1 LRNIELREIKP
12 KLKLALL
19 LYRGVADQTQKSW
32 VGSASFG
39 LAVLSFINLF
49 SYLDRYVVSA
59 LIESLKHAD
68 LGLSDANLGSLMSG
82 FLVVYTL
89 TAPVF
94 GALGDRRSRPRLIAL
109 GVACWSFATALSGM
123 AGSYLTLLAA
133 RATVGV
139 GEAAY
144 VTIAPSLLSDY
155 FPVRQRGRVMAI
167 FFCAIPVGSALGY
180 VVGGLVDKHY
190 GWRMAFFVAGVP
202 GLLLAALCLLLRD
215 PPRGVQDTGTAPADA
230 SHDASR
236 AHGAPAVKPAST
248 SPPASLSKD
257 TWAAYGRLT
266 RNKPYVLT
274 ILGYAAYT
282 FAIGGLAVW
291 MPAFL
296 ERARGIPRSEAT
308 VSFGAIV
315 VVTGFIGTF
324 VGGWLGDY
332 CVKYSRRAYL
342 WLSAIAT
349 LVAAPF
355 VWMALTTNSHTVYLV
370 CMVWAQLCLFLST
383 GPINAAIVNLVS
395 ATERAT
401 AIALGVFTIHILGDA
416 LSPPLIGALSDH
428 FSLAQ
433 AVKIVPFAVVIGGC
447 IWSWAARAQARA
459 DRAAGAATAIRT
471 SPSSLRI

>member
-1 LRNIELREIKP
+1 M
-12 KLKLALL
+12 L
-19 LYRGVADQTQKSW
+19 LYRGVTDQTQKSW
-32 VGSASFG
+32 VRSASFG
-39 LAVLSFINLF
+39 LGVLSFINLF

-59 LIESLKHAD
+59 LIESLKHSD

-94 GALGDRRSRPRLIAL
+94 GALGDRRSRPRLIAQ
-109 GVACWSFATALSGM
+109 GVACWSFATALSGF

-133 RATVGV
+133 RASVGV

-215 PPRGVQDTGTAPADA
+215 PPRGSQDTGTA
-230 SHDASR
+230 SN
-236 AHGAPAVKPAST
+236 
-248 SPPASLSKD
+248 SPPENLRQG
-257 TWAAYGRLT
+257 TWATYGHLW

-282 FAIGGLAVW
+282 FAVGGLAVW

-296 ERARGIPRSEAT
+296 ERARGVPRSEAT

-315 VVTGFIGTF
+315 VITGFIGTF

-332 CVKYSRRAYL
+332 CAKYSRRAYL
-342 WLSAIAT
+342 LLSAIAT

-355 VWMALTTNSHTVYLV
+355 VWMALTTSSHTVYLA

-383 GPINAAIVNLVS
+383 GPINAAIINLVS

-401 AIALGVFTIHILGDA
+401 AIALGVFAIHLLGDA
-416 LSPPLIGALSDH
+416 LSPPLIGALSDR

-433 AVKIVPFAVVIGGC
+433 AVKIVPIAVVIGGC
-447 IWSWAARAQARA
+447 IWIWAASVQARA
-459 DRAAGAATAIRT
+459 DAVAGMNAA
-471 SPSSLRI
+471 

>member
-1 LRNIELREIKP
+1 MT
-12 KLKLALL
+12 
-19 LYRGVADQTQKSW
+19 DQTEKSW
-32 VGSASFG
+32 VRSASFG
-39 LAVLSFINLF
+39 LAILSFINLF

-59 LIESLKHAD
+59 LIESLKHSD

-109 GVACWSFATALSGM
+109 GVACWSFATALSGF

-133 RATVGV
+133 RASVGV

-215 PPRGVQDTGTAPADA
+215 PPRGVQDTRAADA
-230 SHDASR
+230 AG
-236 AHGAPAVKPAST
+236 AAPAVTSASHP
-248 SPPASLSKD
+248 SPSTVRKD
-257 TWAAYGRLT
+257 TWAAYGRLMH
-266 RNKPYVLT
+266 NKPYVLT

-282 FAIGGLAVW
+282 FAVGGLAYW

-296 ERARGIPRSEAT
+296 ERTRGMPRSEAT
-308 VSFGAIV
+308 VSFGTIV
-315 VVTGFIGTF
+315 VITGFIGTF

-332 CVKYSRRAYL
+332 WAKYSRRAYL

-355 VWMALTTNSHTVYLV
+355 VWMALTTDSHTMYLV
-370 CMVWAQLCLFLST
+370 YMVSAQLCLFLST
-383 GPINAAIVNLVS
+383 GPINAAIVNLVV

-401 AIALGVFTIHILGDA
+401 AIALGVFVIHILGDA
-416 LSPPLIGALSDH
+416 LSPFLIGELSDA
-428 FSLAQ
+428 FSLGQ
-433 AVKIVPFAVVIGGC
+433 AVKIVPIAVVIGGC
-447 IWSWAARAQARA
+447 VWAWAARAQARA
-459 DRAAGAATAIRT
+459 DAQANLG
-471 SPSSLRI
+471 

>member
-1 LRNIELREIKP
+1 MRQSRHGGRKR
-12 KLKLALL
+12 KLALL

-32 VGSASFG
+32 VRSASFG

-49 SYLDRYVVSA
+49 SYLDRYIVSA
-59 LIESLKHAD
+59 LIESLKHSN

-89 TAPVF
+89 TAPIF

-109 GVACWSFATALSGM
+109 GVACWSFATALSGF

-133 RATVGV
+133 RASVGV

-190 GWRMAFFVAGVP
+190 GWRAAFFVAGVP

-215 PPRGVQDTGTAPADA
+215 PPRGVQDADAAQADAAHADAAGAAHPDAANAASAVKSAPAN
-230 SHDASR
+230 S
-236 AHGAPAVKPAST
+236 APEN
-248 SPPASLSKD
+248 LRKD
-257 TWAAYGRLT
+257 TWAAYGRLMH
-266 RNKPYVLT
+266 NKPYVLT

-282 FAIGGLAVW
+282 FAVGGLAYW

-296 ERARGIPRSEAT
+296 ERARGMPRSEAT
-308 VSFGAIV
+308 VSFGTIV
-315 VVTGFIGTF
+315 VITGFVGTF
-324 VGGWLGDY
+324 AGGWLGDY
-332 CVKYSRRAYL
+332 CAKYSRQAYL

-349 LVAAPF
+349 FVAAPF
-355 VWMALTTNSHTVYLV
+355 VWMALTTNSHTLYLV

-383 GPINAAIVNLVS
+383 GPINAAIVNLVL

-401 AIALGVFTIHILGDA
+401 AIALGVFAIHLLGDA
-416 LSPPLIGALSDH
+416 LSPFLIGELSDVS
-428 FSLAQ
+428 SLAQ
-433 AVKIVPFAVVIGGC
+433 AVKIVPVAVAIGGC
-447 IWSWAARAQARA
+447 IWIWAARAQAQS
-459 DRAAGAATAIRT
+459 DVQAT
-471 SPSSLRI
+471 

>member
-1 LRNIELREIKP
+1 MP
-12 KLKLALL
+12 
-19 LYRGVADQTQKSW
+19 DQTPKSW
-32 VGSASFG
+32 VRSASFG
-39 LAVLSFINLF
+39 LAILSFINLF

-59 LIESLKHAD
+59 LIESLKHSD

-94 GALGDRRSRPRLIAL
+94 GALGDRRSRPRLIAF
-109 GVACWSFATALSGM
+109 GVACWSFATALSGF

-202 GLLLAALCLLLRD
+202 GLLLAVLCLLLRD
-215 PPRGVQDTGTAPADA
+215 PPRGLQDTGAMGTDA
-230 SHDASR
+230 EHTGAAS
-236 AHGAPAVKPAST
+236 AVKPASP
-248 SPPASLSKD
+248 SPSANLRKD
-257 TWAAYGRLT
+257 TWAAYGRLV
-266 RNKPYVLT
+266 RNKPYALT

-282 FAIGGLAVW
+282 FAVGGLAVW

-315 VVTGFIGTF
+315 VITGFVGTF

-332 CVKYSRRAYL
+332 CAKYSRQAYL

-349 LVAAPF
+349 LAAAPF
-355 VWMALTTNSHTVYLV
+355 VWMALTTNSHTAYVV
-370 CMVWAQLCLFLST
+370 CMVSGQLCLFLST
-383 GPINAAIVNLVS
+383 GPINAAIINLVL

-401 AIALGVFTIHILGDA
+401 AIALSVFAIHILGDA
-416 LSPPLIGALSDH
+416 LSPPLIGALSDQ

-433 AVKIVPFAVVIGGC
+433 AVKIVPIAVVIGGC
-447 IWSWAARAQARA
+447 IWIWAARVQARA
-459 DRAAGAATAIRT
+459 DEVAGLHTAIRT
-471 SPSSLRI
+471 TPG

>member
-1 LRNIELREIKP
+1 
-12 KLKLALL
+12 
-19 LYRGVADQTQKSW
+19 VTDQTQKSW
-32 VGSASFG
+32 VRSASFG

-59 LIESLKHAD
+59 LIESLKHSD

-89 TAPVF
+89 TAPIF

-109 GVACWSFATALSGM
+109 GVACWSFATALSGF

-133 RATVGV
+133 RASVGV

-155 FPVRQRGRVMAI
+155 FPMRQRGRVMAI

-215 PPRGVQDTGTAPADA
+215 PPRGVQDPGGAQAVG
-230 SHDASR
+230 
-236 AHGAPAVKPAST
+236 GAPKS
-248 SPPASLSKD
+248 SPPGTMRRETLL
-257 TWAAYGRLT
+257 AYGRLM

-282 FAIGGLAVW
+282 FAVGGLAVW

-315 VVTGFIGTF
+315 VITGFIGTF

-332 CVKYSRRAYL
+332 CAKYSRQAYL
-342 WLSAIAT
+342 WLSAISTA
-349 LVAAPF
+349 VAAPF
-355 VWMALTTNSHTVYLV
+355 VWVALTTSSHTVYLV

-383 GPINAAIVNLVS
+383 GPINAAIINLVS

-401 AIALGVFTIHILGDA
+401 AIALGVFAIHLLGDA
-416 LSPPLIGALSDH
+416 LSPPLIGALSDR

-433 AVKIVPFAVVIGGC
+433 AVKIVPIAVVIGGC
-447 IWSWAARAQARA
+447 IWGWAARAQARA
-459 DRAAGAATAIRT
+459 LPGAVAADA
-471 SPSSLRI
+471 

>member
-1 LRNIELREIKP
+1 M
-12 KLKLALL
+12 
-19 LYRGVADQTQKSW
+19 ADQTQKSW
-32 VGSASFG
+32 VRSAGFG

-59 LIESLKHAD
+59 LIESLKHSE
-68 LGLSDANLGSLMSG
+68 LELSDANLGSLMSG

-89 TAPVF
+89 TAPIF

-109 GVACWSFATALSGM
+109 GVACWSFATALSGF

-133 RATVGV
+133 RASVGV

-190 GWRMAFFVAGVP
+190 GWRMAFFVAGIP
-202 GLLLAALCLLLRD
+202 GLLLAVLCLLLRD
-215 PPRGVQDTGTAPADA
+215 PPRGVQDTEATHADAGAAGAAPAA
-230 SHDASR
+230 
-236 AHGAPAVKPAST
+236 KPVPT
-248 SPPASLSKD
+248 SPAANLRKD
-257 TWAAYGRLT
+257 TWAAYGRLV
-266 RNKPYVLT
+266 RNKPYALT

-282 FAIGGLAVW
+282 FAVGGLAVW

-315 VVTGFIGTF
+315 VITGFIGTF

-332 CVKYSRRAYL
+332 CAKYSRRAYL

-355 VWMALTTNSHTVYLV
+355 VWVALTTGSHTVYLV
-370 CMVWAQLCLFLST
+370 SMVWAQLCLFLST
-383 GPINAAIVNLVS
+383 GPINAAIINLVS

-401 AIALGVFTIHILGDA
+401 AIALGVFAIHLLGDA
-416 LSPPLIGALSDH
+416 LSPPLIGALSDR

-433 AVKIVPFAVVIGGC
+433 AVKIVPIAVVIGAC
-447 IWSWAARAQARA
+447 IWGWAALAQARA
-459 DRAAGAATAIRT
+459 EGAGDADTARQT
-471 SPSSLRI
+471 SPG